1 MKILNCPTCHNAALN
16 PCKVKHSHI
25 QIDQC
30 PDCLGMWFEDEEL
43 SRIIPD
49 SQLDM
54 TIDPDTKSSKR
65 HCPQCSGMKL
75 QQIHHASSGITID
88 LCKQC
93 HGVWLDHG
101 ELQKL
106 KSDPQV
112 LKIPIQHKS
121 EQPAPSQFKQQLIQ
135 WIDQTIKQ
143 LLEM

>member
-1 MKILNCPTCHNAALN
+1 M
-16 PCKVKHSHI
+16 
-25 QIDQC
+25 
-30 PDCLGMWFEDEEL
+30 GMWFEDEEL

-49 SQLDM
+49 SQLDL
-54 TIDPDTKSSKR
+54 TINPNALSGKR

-75 QQIHHASSGITID
+75 QQVHHDPSDITID

-106 KSDPQV
+106 KSGTLV
-112 LKIPIQHKS
+112 MEMPIESQT
-121 EQPAPSQFKQQLIQ
+121 ELQAPSQFKVQLIQ